1 MAAATSLLLL
11 PLCITC
17 LRSLLADAAP
27 HFLLLLLL
35 LLLLFVVLCTT

>member
-11 PLCITC
+11 PRCITC

-35 LLLLFVVLCTT
+35 LLLFVLLCTT